1 MHAALRRTGSL
12 AALLLL
18 AGCADSVGPTPPAH
32 ASAILVPGNPP
43 PTPPPPAPPA
53 PTDRIVNAGNGTIL
67 HYRNGVLL
75 ARFHAPAPGSPRGTG
90 SVDVL
95 DPSGRVAFST
105 RQGTTGLTTTA
116 VYRSGALFQI
126 VRNTTGSPGTL
137 GTFGAAGRVAA
148 DGGMT
153 ASPNFWEPPR
163 LGDPPGDCTAQFGA
177 LVGTAG
183 YVVKNS
189 LAFAAA
195 RRTLDLPKAISAAID
210 LGLSI
215 SAYLFAYLA
224 YDNCMHGPM
233 STYWA

>member
-1 MHAALRRTGSL
+1 
-12 AALLLL
+12 
-18 AGCADSVGPTPPAH
+18 
-32 ASAILVPGNPP
+32 
-43 PTPPPPAPPA
+43 
-53 PTDRIVNAGNGTIL
+53 VNAGNGTIL
-67 HYRNGVLL
+67 HYRDGVLL
-75 ARFHAPAPGSPRGTG
+75 ARFYAPPRGSPRGTG
-90 SVDVL
+90 SVDVY

-105 RQGTTGLTTTA
+105 RQGSTGLTTTA
-116 VYRSGALFQI
+116 VYRAGALFQV

-137 GTFGAAGRVAA
+137 GTLGAGGRVAG
-148 DGGMT
+148 DGRVT
-153 ASPNFWEPPR
+153 V
-163 LGDPPGDCTAQFGA
+163 DPPGDCTAQFGA

-195 RRTLDLPKAISAAID
+195 RRTLDISKTVSAAID